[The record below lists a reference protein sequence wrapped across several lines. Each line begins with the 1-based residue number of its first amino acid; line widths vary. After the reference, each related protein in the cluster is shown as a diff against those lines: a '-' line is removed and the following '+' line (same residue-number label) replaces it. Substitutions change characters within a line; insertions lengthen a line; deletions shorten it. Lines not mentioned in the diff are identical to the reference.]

1 MDDDRYNSRGNFRFL
16 ARAEPEQHLA
26 SSASSSIQPRVA
38 HYDRQQYD
46 SYTTH
51 SLAHPESSRH
61 AQQQYHQKPAQVYPQ
76 QQQQQR
82 EAEWAYN
89 SAPSRSPPSAHDVG
103 ARSAYHMS
111 YRAPADAPAPAPAP
125 AAPSL
130 PNRSEWLVL
139 PSVSHA
145 LGMYGDTRRQ
155 EPRFS
160 LVIRQQPRRGLA
172 IGNSQMSLR
181 TARSVPIDPPPVSE
195 LLIDRSGDEQL
206 LSLPEVFIRAQLV
219 RGDSPMDECLPDTR
233 RIEPLVGDTLQSP
246 FNSRID
252 TREDQSFFVFKELGV
267 RNRGIYRLRFDLFDR
282 VGLRIFKIA
291 SIYSDAFEVQGRR
304 KHPGLSASSALMDAL
319 VDRGMKYKLRKA
331 NDKANTKKRKFPEDF
346 HYRDERSIN
355 AAAHRRQS
363 YAAGEYDAA
372 HRHHYDAAASSS
384 RSPYADAVTQQA
396 QKQQHQLIRP
406 ILHRAHSGERVHGFS
421 AASSAM
427 LPPLATQLGSPRL
440 SPPGRADKPP
450 QLSSLSRLGVAPVSR
465 AYASHL
471 PAHPQLHTSRPNW
484 QEEEYHQDPTST
496 SRAQASGRH
505 LSPHTLSEMDRT
517 RPSLEFRTSSSS
529 VATSN
534 STGQASTG
542 SHSTPN
548 SSTTEGTPFLF
559 NKSKTKPALED
570 RKNSGGHLSG
580 GGELAPSSSGSSP
593 GSLQQQARPTLPPI
607 SSLYA
612 ASTAGRRASAVAQE
626 GYFAGVNAPSPP
638 GSAHRS
644 PRH

>member
-1 MDDDRYNSRGNFRFL
+1 MDDDRYNSRGNFRFS
-16 ARAEPEQHLA
+16 ARAEHEQHVA

-89 SAPSRSPPSAHDVG
+89 LAPSRSPPSAHDVG

-111 YRAPADAPAPAPAP
+111 YRAPADVPAPAPAP

-155 EPRFS
+155 GPHFS

-181 TARSVPIDPPPVSE
+181 TARSVPIDPPPVCE

-219 RGDSPMDECLPDTR
+219 RSDSPMDECLPDTR

-252 TREDQSFFVFKELGV
+252 IREDQSFFVFKELGV

-319 VDRGMKYKLRKA
+319 VNRGMKYKLRKA

-346 HYRDERSIN
+346 YYRDERSIN

-372 HRHHYDAAASSS
+372 HRHHYGAAASSS
-384 RSPYADAVTQQA
+384 RSPYVDAVTQQA
-396 QKQQHQLIRP
+396 QQQQHQLIRP
-406 ILHRAHSGERVHGFS
+406 ILHRAHSVERAH
-421 AASSAM
+421 
-427 LPPLATQLGSPRL
+427 
-440 SPPGRADKPP
+440 
-450 QLSSLSRLGVAPVSR
+450 
-465 AYASHL
+465 ASHFTPKL
-471 PAHPQLHTSRPNW
+471 ARGGVPPRP
-484 QEEEYHQDPTST
+484 
-496 SRAQASGRH
+496 H
-505 LSPHTLSEMDRT
+505 LRKQSSSF
-517 RPSLEFRTSSSS
+517 RPSPLRTHIVQDGPNSTLVGVSNILFISSY
-529 VATSN
+529 SN

-548 SSTTEGTPFLF
+548 SSTTEGTPFFF

-570 RKNSGGHLSG
+570 RKNSGGRLSG

-612 ASTAGRRASAVAQE
+612 ASTAGRRASAVAQ
-626 GYFAGVNAPSPP
+626 GYFAGVNAPSPS